1 MDDPETFEVV
11 LGLKDSCSRRGGW
24 LKIGDWKTGHRT
36 ESMSSDFWNL
46 YEELEGQIPDE
57 PARKSSGEGS
67 SDFFA
72 DNDCEIL
79 HTIEKWPSSF
89 PTCVFSNFITKVKF
103 KNGGIYLLRKK

>member
-79 HTIEKWPSSF
+79 HTMKSGQAVSRP
-89 PTCVFSNFITKVKF
+89 VFSRSSLQKLNLKMEEYIC
-103 KNGGIYLLRKK
+103 